1 MLQFRTSICMAW
13 AVDHGGRGFLDE
25 EWAAA
30 SSSGLPINLV
40 SLSTAAAKAC
50 NENRTQLASR
60 NDDSDASM
68 WTHS

>member
-30 SSSGLPINLV
+30 SSSGLPINLL
-40 SLSTAAAKAC
+40 SLSTDAAKAC
-50 NENRTQLASR
+50 NEKVTRLASR
-60 NDDSDASM
+60 NGDNDASM
-68 WTHS
+68 